1 MIDTAFHRRI
11 HAEIASIERL
21 APQSDSL
28 SKAIYAWKDN
38 LKESLLLCRKIKRL
52 DQEETISLQFARLL
66 EELLVDNETS
76 LPLDDSAVLWSNGNT
91 YNGRA
96 LKLAMKEGIAL
107 PEGHLVYPYP
117 HSLACHMF
125 EWLNRMSSRE
135 LDPRLRD
142 LHTLFPSISSPPHLP
157 RRCTVGA
164 LSILDRVR
172 QRGQALAMEDPALL
186 SAIQAAFARSL
197 EERAKIESE
206 AARVRELI
214 AEVEAEV
221 AGAGADLARLDIELK
236 EASEDN
242 ARLHRKID
250 ETAEII
256 RNRNSSFSIGSL
268 GATLGAIG
276 LSVLIAH
283 VSGGSFTAAPIRG
296 GAKAAL
302 KIPL

>member
-1 MIDTAFHRRI
+1 VIDTAFHRRI

-28 SKAIYAWKDN
+28 SNAIYAWKDN
-38 LKESLLLCRKIKRL
+38 LKESLALCRKIKRL
-52 DQEETISLQFARLL
+52 DQEEAISLQFARLL

-76 LPLDDSAVLWSNGNT
+76 LPLDDSAVLWSDGNT

-107 PEGHLVYPYP
+107 PEGHLVYRHY
-117 HSLACHMF
+117 LACHMF
-125 EWLNRMSSRE
+125 EWLNRISTRE

-250 ETAEII
+250 ETAETI
-256 RNRNSSFSIGSL
+256 RNHNSSFSIGSL
-268 GATLGAIG
+268 GATLAAIG

-283 VSGGSFTAAPIRG
+283 ASGGSFIAAPIRG

-302 KIPL
+302 KILL